1 MDKTEVE
8 AGSRLMSNLYG
19 NIKPRDNVGYE
30 AIKKLNV
37 RHSAIFL
44 IFVMTWKTI
53 KRGGGPD
60 ITFYY
65 RISPPLTQDH
75 YIRVSKMLHCVKGNF
90 SGVRA

>member
-1 MDKTEVE
+1 M
-8 AGSRLMSNLYG
+8 
-19 NIKPRDNVGYE
+19 GYE

-65 RISPPLTQDH
+65 GISPWLIPDFFARESGSQDVDIKSSH
-75 YIRVSKMLHCVKGNF
+75 LEKLSDIISIRSLGNN
-90 SGVRA
+90 RK

>member
-1 MDKTEVE
+1 M
-8 AGSRLMSNLYG
+8 
-19 NIKPRDNVGYE
+19 GYE

-65 RISPPLTQDH
+65 GISPSLAPDFFV
-75 YIRVSKMLHCVKGNF
+75 RDPKMLLDILQ
-90 SGVRA
+90 